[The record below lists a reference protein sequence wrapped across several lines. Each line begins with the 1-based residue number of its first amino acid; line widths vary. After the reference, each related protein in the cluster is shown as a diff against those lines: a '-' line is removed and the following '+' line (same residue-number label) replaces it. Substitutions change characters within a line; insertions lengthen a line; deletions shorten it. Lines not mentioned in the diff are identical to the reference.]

1 MGVNGGDSEERK
13 EFFTLSEL
21 ATIKLRQETLME
33 KDKQTDKQT
42 DRQTDR
48 QTITSD
54 GIRPRVRFSSGLN

>member
-33 KDKQTDKQT
+33 KDKQTD
-42 DRQTDR
+42 RQTDR
-48 QTITSD
+48 QTITND
-54 GIRPRVRFSSGLN
+54 GIRPRVRLSSGLN